1 MRFDG
6 RVFKAGRYWAVEV
19 PILGIASQGRSK
31 KHAYAMIADAI
42 ESLVNKAGFR
52 IVVHPGSGAYF
63 ELGSSDEATLTAFLL
78 RRARLRAGLTLAE
91 AARRLG
97 VKSLNAYARYEQGRA
112 IPTVVKL
119 SQLLEAVGPAR
130 DFVLTESRSRD

>member
-6 RVFKAGRYWAVEV
+6 RVFKVGRYWAVEV
-19 PILGIASQGRSK
+19 PILGVATQGRSK
-31 KHAYAMIADAI
+31 RDAYAMMVDAI
-42 ESLVNKAGFR
+42 EALVHKAGFK

-63 ELGSSDEATLTAFLL
+63 EIGANDEATLTAFLL

-91 AARRLG
+91 AAKRLG
-97 VKSLNAYARYEQGRA
+97 AKSLNAYARYEQGRA
-112 IPTVVKL
+112 VPTVVKL
-119 SQLLEAVGPAR
+119 SELLEAVGPAR